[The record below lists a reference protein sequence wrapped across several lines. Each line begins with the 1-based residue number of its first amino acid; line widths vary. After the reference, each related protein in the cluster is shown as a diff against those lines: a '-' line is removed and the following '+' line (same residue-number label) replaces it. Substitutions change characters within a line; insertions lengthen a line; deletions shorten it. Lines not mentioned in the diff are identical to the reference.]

1 MPHIYTLQTPGA
13 PTLIDKSARPSSFGL
28 DDFVT
33 PVDSDLMDREWYHGQ
48 DYYPHTAL
56 HAHSRLSPADDVLTS
71 VAFHYPAHTDPGSE
85 SLTGPLYPPL
95 DRPMNGHA
103 FPQYHD
109 HGAPR
114 VDDLAPI
121 SPLQPQYNG
130 TAFPT
135 PYPDSTA
142 SSAPSEDPI
151 IADVEEDKRKRN
163 QAASA
168 RFRQKKK
175 QREQQ
180 MMEQTREMQEK
191 NKRLEGEVEGLKRE
205 NTFLKKLL
213 VEKIDNMSP
222 EDRDLLK
229 RTTDNL
235 KEED

>member
-1 MPHIYTLQTPGA
+1 
-13 PTLIDKSARPSSFGL
+13 
-28 DDFVT
+28 
-33 PVDSDLMDREWYHGQ
+33 MDRGWYHGQ

-56 HAHSRLSPADDVLTS
+56 HAHSRLSPTDDLLTS
-71 VAFHYPAHTDPGSE
+71 VAFNYPPRPEPDSEALTDQ
-85 SLTGPLYPPL
+85 GPLYPPL
-95 DRPMNGHA
+95 DRSMNGHA

-114 VDDLAPI
+114 VDGLAPI

-135 PYPDSTA
+135 PYPDSNA
-142 SSAPSEDPI
+142 SSAPSEDPL

-180 MMEQTREMQEK
+180 MMEQTRDMQEK

-222 EDRDLLK
+222 EDRDLLV
-229 RTTDNL
+229 RTTTETS
-235 KEED
+235 KESD

>member
-13 PTLIDKSARPSSFGL
+13 PTSIDKSASPSSFGL
-28 DDFVT
+28 DDFVA
-33 PVDSDLMDREWYHGQ
+33 PVDPDVMDREWYHGQ

-56 HAHSRLSPADDVLTS
+56 HAHSPPGDVLTS
-71 VAFHYPAHTDPGSE
+71 VAFNYPANTEPSSE
-85 SLTGPLYPPL
+85 ALTGPLYPPL
-95 DRPMNGHA
+95 DRPMNGRA

-114 VDDLAPI
+114 VDDLAPM
-121 SPLQPQYNG
+121 SPLHPQYNG

-135 PYPDSTA
+135 PYPDSNA

-151 IADVEEDKRKRN
+151 VADVDEDKRKRN

-180 MMEQTREMQEK
+180 MMEQTREMQDK
-191 NKRLEGEVEGLKRE
+191 NKRLQGEVEGLKRE

-229 RTTDNL
+229 RTTD
-235 KEED
+235 EAH